1 MPGGWGVAGEEGEYI
16 MKKLF
21 AALPLLA
28 LCACAKPYAG
38 VPYAAP
44 AAPMTSV
51 GLVDDSLPEEVV
63 AYEAASTMS
72 NFGLIGALIDA
83 GVQASRKDRVNDALE
98 GIGYKPEETFETYLG
113 QAMARNGVQT
123 MVIESGTREKRKF
136 LPKYPAAPAGVQ
148 ALVDVNV
155 VGFGYSNAGNQ
166 MWRPTVLADVRMV
179 NAATGKTMMENR
191 IAYNVVDSQAGVVTI
206 APNSEF
212 AFQNRED
219 MVTQPER
226 LAAGLDDA
234 LRQVADAAVR
244 LMR

>member
-1 MPGGWGVAGEEGEYI
+1 
-16 MKKLF
+16 MKKSF

-44 AAPMTSV
+44 AAPITSV

-63 AYEAASTMS
+63 AYEAASTMG

-98 GIGYKPEETFETYLG
+98 SINYQPEPTFEAYLG
-113 QAMARNGVQT
+113 EAMARNGVRT
-123 MVIESGTREKRKF
+123 TVVETGTREKRKF
-136 LPKYPAAPAGVQ
+136 LPKYPTGRADAQ
-148 ALVDVNV
+148 ALLDVNV

-166 MWRPTVLADVRMV
+166 LWRPTVLADVRMV
-179 NAATGKTMMENR
+179 DAATGKTMMENR

-206 APNSEF
+206 APNAEYAF
-212 AFQNRED
+212 ANRED

-244 LMR
+244 LMK

>member
-1 MPGGWGVAGEEGEYI
+1 ME
-16 MKKLF
+16 KTF
-21 AALPLLA
+21 AALPLLV

-44 AAPMTSV
+44 AVPVTTV

-63 AYEAASTMS
+63 AYEAASTLS
-72 NFGLIGALIDA
+72 NFGLIGGLVDA

-98 GIGYKPEETFETYLG
+98 SIGYAPEGTFEAYLG
-113 QAMARNGVQT
+113 EAMARNGVKT
-123 MVIESGTREKRKF
+123 VAVDSGAREKRKF
-136 LPKYPAAPAGVQ
+136 LLSYPVAPAGAQ
-148 ALVDVNV
+148 AWLDFNV
-155 VGFGYSNAGNQ
+155 VVFGYSNAGNQ
-166 MWRPTVLADVRMV
+166 LWRPTVLADVRLV
-179 NAATGKTMMENR
+179 DAVTGKTMMENR

-206 APNSEF
+206 PPNAEY

-226 LAAGLDDA
+226 LAAGIDDA